1 MKRPP
6 VISRRVLLVGF
17 WLAGTSLA
25 GAQVKKR
32 GNDQGIGG
40 TGITGS
46 DQGIGGTGIVGVIQ
60 RFGSIYVNG
69 ERVAYAPDVPVR
81 IDGEATSAKALRIG
95 QLARVVAQ
103 RDAGGTL
110 STKRIDVTSE
120 VTGPVEQ
127 MKPGGLTVLGQTVAW
142 TGRESW
148 LKVGAHVA
156 VFGLRRTDGVV
167 VASLVQERHDAA
179 ARVAGPLE
187 RDRAGALRIGE
198 LKLAGVDAALV
209 GQRVQAE
216 GHLAQGVMQV
226 SRSRADD
233 FSDLAGANRLLIEAY
248 VRRVGNDQE
257 VRLRLCRA
265 RPFAVLA
272 GGRYARRRQRAAV
285 GPARATRRIGAVG
298 RQVPGLVGEEPG
310 HAGPWPRR
318 RRIRAGS
325 TIGTGGPGGRGAP
338 GGGGPGGGPGGAPSG
353 MPGGSPP
360 GGAPAPDPLS
370 GGPTG
375 PGPGGFGP
383 SGGPFGPGGGGGP
396 FGPGGGFGGG
406 GPPGGMGGG
415 GRR

>member
-6 VISRRVLLVGF
+6 VISRRALLIGF

-69 ERVAYAPDVPVR
+69 ERVSYAADVPVR
-81 IDGEATSAKALRIG
+81 IDGEAASAKALRIG
-95 QLARVVAQ
+95 QLARVVAE

-110 STKRIDVTSE
+110 STRRIDVASE

-127 MKPGGLTVLGQTVAW
+127 VKAGELTVLGQKVAW
-142 TGRESW
+142 TGSESW
-148 LKVGAHVA
+148 LKPGAHVA

-167 VASLVQERHDAA
+167 VASLVQERDDTAM
-179 ARVAGPLE
+179 RVAGPLE

-198 LKLAGVDAALV
+198 LKLSGVDAALV

-216 GHLAQGVMQV
+216 GHVAQGVMQV

-233 FSDLAGANRLLIEAY
+233 FSDLVGAKRLLIEAY
-248 VRRVGNDQE
+248 VRRVGNDLQLGSGFVARDNSRFSPAADSRVVVNAQLSGTRE
-257 VRLRLCRA
+257 LRVESVQSVTRFPGSSVKSPGTPG
-265 RPFAVLA
+265 RGS
-272 GGRYARRRQRAAV
+272 GG
-285 GPARATRRIGAVG
+285 GGSG
-298 RQVPGLVGEEPG
+298 PG
-310 HAGPWPRR
+310 H
-318 RRIRAGS
+318 GS
-325 TIGTGGPGGRGAP
+325 GPGRRGAP
-338 GGGGPGGGPGGAPSG
+338 GGGGPGGSPGGPSG
-353 MPGGSPP
+353 APGGGPPP
-360 GGAPAPDPLS
+360 GGGPAPDPLN
-370 GGPTG
+370 GGTTG
-375 PGPGGFGP
+375 PGPGGFGSP
-383 SGGPFGPGGGGGP
+383 GGPFGPGGAGGP

>member
-6 VISRRVLLVGF
+6 IISRRALLVGF

-81 IDGEATSAKALRIG
+81 IDGEAASAKALRIG
-95 QLARVVAQ
+95 QLARVVAR

-127 MKPGGLTVLGQTVAW
+127 VKPGGLTVLGQTVAW

-187 RDRAGALRIGE
+187 RDRAGVLRIGE
-198 LKLAGVDAALV
+198 LKLAGVDAALA

-216 GHLAQGVMQV
+216 GHVAQGVMQV

-248 VRRVGNDQE
+248 VRRVGNGLQLGSGFVARDHSRFSPAADTRVVVNAQLSGPRE
-257 VRLRLCRA
+257 LRVESVQSVGKFPGSSVKSPGTPGRG
-265 RPFAVLA
+265 P
-272 GGRYARRRQRAAV
+272 GG
-285 GPARATRRIGAVG
+285 GGSG
-298 RQVPGLVGEEPG
+298 PG
-310 HAGPWPRR
+310 HGAGP
-318 RRIRAGS
+318 
-325 TIGTGGPGGRGAP
+325 GGPGGRSAP
-338 GGGGPGGGPGGAPSG
+338 GGGGPGGGPSGAPSG

-360 GGAPAPDPLS
+360 GGGPAPDPLS
-370 GGPTG
+370 GGTT
-375 PGPGGFGP
+375 GPGGFGP
-383 SGGPFGPGGGGGP
+383 PGGPFGPGGGGGGP

-415 GRR
+415 RR